1 MGGGKRNPIF
11 CLSCQSKGLKVIG
24 TSAKSGDGIDH
35 IFEEILTQLQKAKVP
50 GATEKRDRSATI
62 TLNKNNV
69 NTNSGTSNP
78 TGANTDKGG
87 KKKGKGGCCG

>member
-1 MGGGKRNPIF
+1 MGGGKGNQIIG
-11 CLSCQSKGLKVIG
+11 LIGQSKGLKVIG

-35 IFEEILTQLQKAKVP
+35 IFEEILAQLQKAKVP

-69 NTNSGTSNP
+69 NTNSGTPNP
-78 TGANTDKGG
+78 TGGKTDNGG